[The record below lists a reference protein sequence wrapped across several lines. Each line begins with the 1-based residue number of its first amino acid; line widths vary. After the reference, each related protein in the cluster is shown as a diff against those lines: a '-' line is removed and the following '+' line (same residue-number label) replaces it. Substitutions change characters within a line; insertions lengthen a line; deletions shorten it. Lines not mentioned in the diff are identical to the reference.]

1 MNLDSF
7 HPAVS
12 VWFNETFQT
21 PTDCQAQAWAAIKG
35 GKHTLISAP
44 TGSGKTLAAFL
55 AAIDELVRLGIE
67 NRLDSTT
74 QVLYI
79 SPLKALSNDIQKN
92 LQQPLEG
99 INRKLFELGY
109 TEVAIRS
116 MVRTGDTPALVRAAM
131 LKQPPHILVTTP
143 ESCYILLTSEGG
155 RRMLSSVRTVIVDEI
170 HAIVGG
176 KRGSHLS
183 LSLERLQRLAGG
195 CLNRIGLSA
204 TQKPIEEVARFLV
217 GNSPYNIIELGA
229 LTYQIVGRQPF
240 AAETNRV
247 SSRHRDADL
256 LLNSTLLNPTYPH
269 LQKGGRGD
277 FKAVDCHIVDAGH
290 IRRLDLAI
298 ELPDSPLEAV
308 LSNEA
313 AKSVYDRMA
322 ELIAEHRTTLIFV
335 NTRRMA
341 ERLARALS
349 ERIGEEN
356 VTSHHGSL
364 AREQRLSAECRL
376 KEGKLKALV
385 ATASLELGIDIG
397 DVDLVCQFGTTGS
410 IGTLLQRVGRSGHFL
425 GGMPKGRLFPT
436 SRDDLIECLA
446 LLDAIRRCELDV
458 LCIPPK
464 PLDVL
469 AQQIV
474 AMVACEDWCENELFD
489 AVIRAWPY
497 RNLERREFDN
507 VVKMLAEGFSTRR
520 GQRGAYL
527 HRDGIN
533 HKLRARKGARLT
545 AITCG
550 GAIPDNADYRVI
562 LEPSGEF
569 IGTVDEDFAIES
581 MSGDIF
587 QLGNASWRVLKLEA
601 GTLRVED
608 AKGQPPSIPFWFG
621 EAPGRTHELSL
632 AVSRL
637 REEIAGHLLEQA
649 GGRLASSGI
658 EATTHWLRKRLSISQ
673 LAAEQAVAY
682 IAAAQATLGVMPS
695 FDTVVFE
702 RFFDE
707 SGGMQFIIHS
717 PLGSR
722 LNRAWGLAL
731 RKRFCRGFNF
741 ELQAAATENAVI
753 LSLSTSHSFP
763 LEDVAK
769 FLNSKTVRDLLI
781 QALLAAPMFNIRWR
795 WNALCSL
802 ALRRF
807 QSGKKTQPHLLR
819 MQAEDLVACVFPDQL
834 ACLENI
840 VGDREIPDHPLVFQA
855 IEDCLN
861 EAMDIDRLI
870 ERIKGIE
877 TGSINV
883 VCRDLVEPSPF
894 AAEIVNSRAYTF
906 LDGAPLEERRT
917 RAVASRRFLD
927 PATASDLGRLDEAA
941 IARVREEA
949 WPEAEDIEELHDAL
963 NATGYIHHPEETGS
977 LVGAWQGFFSQLASL
992 GRATALKFHQGELW
1006 IAAERWPQF
1015 RVLYPQLWPVPEL
1028 TLPHELESQCWEPE
1042 TALVEILRARLG
1054 ALGPVEARQIAK
1066 QMDLSA
1072 PQIEQALLQLEAE
1085 GFVLRGQ
1092 FTNPSYPI
1100 IKTDSVSK
1108 TEPGFDGA
1116 LVGDQGQ
1123 GKVEWC
1129 ERRLLARIHHYTINR
1144 LRQEIEPVTS
1154 ADFLRFLFKWQRV
1167 RPDVRGEGPDALAA
1181 VLEQLEGFESAASAW
1196 ESDLLPSRIH
1206 SYDPAWLDALC
1217 QSGRYVWV
1225 RFAPTQSAMTPV
1237 KSTPI
1242 ALLQRRRVGIWR
1254 TLNKAGGEMVKISGG
1269 AQRVYDSLKDNG
1281 ASFFEEL
1288 ADNSGLLKTQV
1299 ENALAEL
1306 VAKGLVNCDSFKGL
1320 RALLVPEDKKRRYRG
1335 INPFGIEDA
1344 GRWSLLNPPSVQGQ
1358 GNNRE
1363 NESQGTANSLDSESV
1378 GHVAGVLLR
1387 RYGVVFRALL
1397 ARESTAPLWH
1407 DLLKVYRKL
1416 EARGE
1421 IRGGRFVAGH
1431 YGEQFALPEAVEG
1444 LRLMRKQPDDGEVC
1458 AISAADPLNL
1468 VGILTPGSKLPA
1480 LPGNRVLYRAGV
1492 PLAIM
1497 SGKEMCWLADPAE
1510 EDEWD
1515 IKNRLIRRLTP
1526 VKTKISLPD

>member
-1 MNLDSF
+1 MMLNSF

-12 VWFNETFQT
+12 AWFAETYAA
-21 PTDCQAQAWAAIKG
+21 PTDCQIQSWAAIKE

-55 AAIDELVRLGIE
+55 AAIDELVRLGSE
-67 NRLDSTT
+67 YCLGDATH
-74 QVLYI
+74 VLYI

-92 LQQPLEG
+92 LQAPLEG
-99 INRKLFELGY
+99 INRKLFEMGHSEL
-109 TEVAIRS
+109 AIRS
-116 MVRTGDTPALVRAAM
+116 MVRTGDTPAPVRAAM

-143 ESCYILLTSEGG
+143 ESAYLLLTSEGG
-155 RRMLSSVRTVIVDEI
+155 RRMLKTVRTVIIDEI
-170 HAIVGG
+170 HAIVGS

-183 LSLERLQRLAGG
+183 LSLERLQRLVGG
-195 CLNRIGLSA
+195 RLNRVGLSA
-204 TQKPIEEVARFLV
+204 TQNPIEEVARFLV
-217 GNSPYNIIELGA
+217 GVQSDE
-229 LTYQIVGRQPF
+229 
-240 AAETNRV
+240 
-247 SSRHRDADL
+247 S
-256 LLNSTLLNPTYPH
+256 
-269 LQKGGRGD
+269 
-277 FKAVDCHIVDAGH
+277 DCHIVNVGH
-290 IRRLDLAI
+290 VRRLDLSI

-308 LSNEA
+308 LSNEQ

-322 ELIAEHRTTLIFV
+322 VLIAEHRTTLIFV

-356 VTSHHGSL
+356 ITSHHGSL

-410 IGTLLQRVGRSGHFL
+410 IATFLQRVGRSGHFM
-425 GGMPKGRLFPT
+425 GGTPKGRLFPT

-446 LLDAIRRCELDV
+446 LLDAIRRTELDA

-464 PLDVL
+464 PMDVL

-474 AMVACEDWCENELFD
+474 AMVACEDWAEDELYE
-489 AVIRAWPY
+489 ILCKAWPY
-497 RNLERREFDN
+497 RNLQREEFDA
-507 VVKMLAEGFSTRR
+507 VVSMLVEGFSTRR
-520 GQRGAYL
+520 GQRAAYL

-533 HKLRARKGARLT
+533 QKLLARKGARLT

-550 GAIPDNADYRVI
+550 GAIPDNADYRVV
-562 LEPSGEF
+562 LEPAGEF

-581 MSGDIF
+581 MAGDIF
-587 QLGNASWRVLKLEA
+587 QLGNASWKVLKLEA
-601 GTLRVED
+601 GVLRVED

-621 EAPGRTHELSL
+621 EAPGRTHELSW

-637 REEIAGHLLEQA
+637 RVEIAEHLTGKGDAISQ
-649 GGRLASSGI
+649 SGI
-658 EATTHWLRKRLSISQ
+658 DSTTEWLRQRLNISQ
-673 LAAEQAVAY
+673 QAAEQAVIY

-795 WNALCSL
+795 WNAVCAL

-807 QSGKKTQPHLLR
+807 QGGKKTQPHLLR

-840 VGDREIPDHPLVFQA
+840 VGDREIPDHPLVYQT
-855 IEDCLN
+855 IEDCLT
-861 EAMDIDRLI
+861 EAMDIDRLV

-877 TGSINV
+877 TGTIRV
-883 VCRDLVEPSPF
+883 VGRDLVEPSPL
-894 AAEIVNSRAYTF
+894 AAEIVNSRVYTF

-917 RAVASRRFLD
+917 RAVASRRYLD
-927 PATASDLGRLDEAA
+927 PATASDLGRLDDAA

-949 WPEAEDIEELHDAL
+949 WPEADTMEELHDAL
-963 NATGYIHHPEETGS
+963 LMTGYVCHPTES
-977 LVGAWQGFFSQLASL
+977 HSDSRWAGFFAQLAGS
-992 GRATALKFHQGELW
+992 GRATTLPLPNRGLW
-1006 IAAERWPQF
+1006 IAAERWTQF
-1015 RVLYPQLWPVPEL
+1015 RALYPHYGSEPEL
-1028 TLPHELESQCWEPE
+1028 KLPPALDNQQWEPE
-1042 TALVEILRARLG
+1042 TALVEILRSRLA
-1054 ALGPVEARQIAK
+1054 ALGPVAAHSIAE
-1066 QMDLSA
+1066 QMHLSLS
-1072 PQIEQALLQLEAE
+1072 QVEQALLQLETE

-1092 FTNPSYPI
+1092 FTNNSSKPVPSPI
-1100 IKTDSVSK
+1100 GGGLGWGEANTTASGV
-1108 TEPGFDGA
+1108 GDGA
-1116 LVGDQGQ
+1116 NDEQIR
-1123 GKVEWC
+1123 VEWC
-1129 ERRLLARIHHYTINR
+1129 ERRLLARIHHYTIHR
-1144 LRQEIEPVTS
+1144 LRKEIEPVSS

-1167 RPDVRGEGPDALAA
+1167 RADARGEGPDALAA
-1181 VLEQLEGFESAASAW
+1181 ALEQLEGFESAACAW
-1196 ESDLLPSRIH
+1196 EGDLLPSRING
-1206 SYDPAWLDALC
+1206 YDPAWLDALC
-1217 QSGRYVWV
+1217 QSGRYVWI
-1225 RFAPTQSAMTPV
+1225 RLTPAQSAMNTV
-1237 KSTPI
+1237 KSSPI
-1242 ALLQRRRVGIWR
+1242 ALLQRRRVSAWR
-1254 TLNKAGGEMVKISGG
+1254 SLRLANDGPIDISGT
-1269 AQRVYDSLKDNG
+1269 ALRVYDALKAHG

-1288 ADNSGLLKTQV
+1288 AEASGLLNTQV
-1299 ENALAEL
+1299 ENALGEL

-1320 RALLVPEDKKRRYRG
+1320 RSLLVPEEKKRRYRG

-1344 GRWSLLNPPSVQGQ
+1344 GRWSLLNPV
-1358 GNNRE
+1358 NVAKVE
-1363 NESQGTANSLDSESV
+1363 LESNAIE
-1378 GHVAGVLLR
+1378 HMAGVLLR

-1397 ARESTAPLWH
+1397 ARETTAPPWH

-1421 IRGGRFVAGH
+1421 VRGGRFVAGH

-1444 LRLMRKQPDDGEVC
+1444 LRAVRKQAHDEEFCVV
-1458 AISAADPLNL
+1458 SAADPLNL
-1468 VGILTPGSKLPA
+1468 VGIITPGLKLPA
-1480 LPGNRVLYRAGV
+1480 LPGNRVLYKNGV
-1492 PLAIM
+1492 PLAVM
-1497 SGKEMCWLADPAE
+1497 TGKDMRWLNE
-1510 EDEWD
+1510 QNQEDEWD
-1515 IKNRLIRRLTP
+1515 IKNRLLRR
-1526 VKTKISLPD
+1526 SAQSQWS

>member
-1 MNLDSF
+1 MILKNF

-12 VWFNETFQT
+12 AWFDETFQA
-21 PTDCQAQAWAAIKG
+21 PTDCQAQSWAAIKDG
-35 GKHTLISAP
+35 RNTLISAP

-55 AAIDELVRLGIE
+55 AAIDELVRLGV
-67 NRLDSTT
+67 NHGLDQAT

-99 INRKLFELGY
+99 INRKLFEQGY

-116 MVRTGDTPALVRAAM
+116 MVRTGDTPAMARTAM

-143 ESCYILLTSEGG
+143 ESVYILLTSEGG
-155 RRMLSSVRTVIVDEI
+155 RRMLKSVKTVIVDEI

-176 KRGSHLS
+176 KRGAHLS
-183 LSLERLQRLAGG
+183 LSLERLQRLVGG
-195 CLNRIGLSA
+195 RLNRIGLSA

-217 GNSPYNIIELGA
+217 GNPPCP
-229 LTYQIVGRQPF
+229 PF
-240 AAETNRV
+240 PE
-247 SSRHRDADL
+247 
-256 LLNSTLLNPTYPH
+256 
-269 LQKGGRGD
+269 GGD
-277 FKAVDCHIVDAGH
+277 SDCHIVDAGH
-290 IRRLDLAI
+290 VRKLDLAI
-298 ELPDSPLEAV
+298 ELPDSTLEAV
-308 LSNEA
+308 LSNDA
-313 AKSVYDRMA
+313 ARSVYDRMA
-322 ELIAEHRTTLIFV
+322 ELIAGHRTTLIFV

-349 ERIGEEN
+349 ERIGAEN
-356 VTSHHGSL
+356 ITSHHGSL

-376 KEGKLKALV
+376 KAGKLKALV

-410 IGTLLQRVGRSGHFL
+410 IATFLQRVGRSGHFA
-425 GGMPKGRLFPT
+425 GGTPKGRLFPT

-446 LLDAIRRCELDV
+446 LLDAISLRELD
-458 LCIPPK
+458 LLSIPPK

-474 AMVACEDWCENELFD
+474 AMVACEDWVEDELFHW
-489 AVIRAWPY
+489 VRRAWPY
-497 RNLERREFDN
+497 RSLERREFDD

-520 GQRGAYL
+520 GQRAAYL

-581 MSGDIF
+581 MAGDIF
-587 QLGNASWRVLKLEA
+587 QLGNASWRVRKLEA

-621 EAPGRTHELSL
+621 EAPGRTHELSF

-637 REEIAGHLLEQA
+637 RVAIAEHLLGQPEGLSSA
-649 GGRLASSGI
+649 GIA
-658 EATTHWLRKRLSISQ
+658 ATTIWLRQRLNLSQ
-673 LAAEQAVAY
+673 RAAGQAVAY

-741 ELQAAATENAVI
+741 ELQAAATENAII

-769 FLNSKTVRDLLI
+769 FLHSKTVRDLLI
-781 QALLAAPMFNIRWR
+781 QALLAAPMFTIRWR

-807 QSGKKTQPHLLR
+807 QGGKKTQPHLLR

-840 VGDREIPDHPLVFQA
+840 VGDREIPDHPLVYQA
-855 IEDCLN
+855 IEDCLT
-861 EAMDIDRLI
+861 EAMDIDRLV
-870 ERIKGIE
+870 ERIRGIE
-877 TGSINV
+877 TGAIRV
-883 VCRDLVEPSPF
+883 VGRDLVEPSPF

-927 PATASDLGRLDEAA
+927 PATASDLGRLDDAA
-941 IARVREEA
+941 IARVRGEA
-949 WPEAEDIEELHDAL
+949 WPEAEDLEELHDAL
-963 NATGYIHHPEETGS
+963 NVTGYIHHPKETGP
-977 LVGAWQGFFSQLASL
+977 VGIWLGFFAGLTRL
-992 GRATALKFHQGELW
+992 GRASALKLPEGELW

-1015 RVLYPQLWPVPEL
+1015 RALYPGHLIEPEL
-1028 TLPHELESQCWEPE
+1028 KLPPDLDNQHWEPE
-1042 TALVEILRARLG
+1042 TAMVEILRARLG
-1054 ALGPVEARQIAK
+1054 ALGPVEAGQIAR
-1066 QMDLSA
+1066 QMHL
-1072 PQIEQALLQLEAE
+1072 PQAQLEQALLQLETE

-1092 FTNPSYPI
+1092 FTNSPVPA
-1100 IKTDSVSK
+1100 
-1108 TEPGFDGA
+1108 EGA
-1116 LVGDQGQ
+1116 R
-1123 GKVEWC
+1123 VEWC

-1144 LRQEIEPVTS
+1144 LRQEIEPVAS

-1196 ESDLLPSRIH
+1196 EGDILPSRIH
-1206 SYDPAWLDALC
+1206 AYDPAWLDALC
-1217 QSGRYVWV
+1217 QTGRYVWV
-1225 RFAPTQSAMTPV
+1225 RLTPAQSAMTTV
-1237 KSTPI
+1237 KASPI
-1242 ALLQRRRVGIWR
+1242 ALLQRRRVGAWR
-1254 TLNKAGGEMVKISGG
+1254 SLSPASGGAVEISGG
-1269 AQRVYDSLKDNG
+1269 TQRVYDALKTHG

-1288 ADNSGLLKTQV
+1288 VDASGLLKTQV

-1306 VAKGLVNCDSFKGL
+1306 VAKGLANCDSFKGL
-1320 RALLVPEDKKRRYRG
+1320 RSLLVPEDKKRRYRG

-1344 GRWSLLNPPSVQGQ
+1344 GRWSLLTHSRLQSE
-1358 GNNRE
+1358 GNDRIGE
-1363 NESQGTANSLDSESV
+1363 AESQVNMAAFE
-1378 GHVAGVLLR
+1378 HIAGVLLR

-1397 ARESTAPLWH
+1397 ARETTTPPWH
-1407 DLLKVYRKL
+1407 ELLKTYRKL

-1421 IRGGRFVAGH
+1421 IRGGRFIAGH
-1431 YGEQFALPEAVEG
+1431 FGEQFALPEAVEG
-1444 LRLMRKQPDDGEVC
+1444 LRSIRKQPNDEEIC
-1458 AISAADPLNL
+1458 AVSAADPLNL
-1468 VGILTPGSKLPA
+1468 VGIVTPGPKLPA
-1480 LPGNRVLYRAGV
+1480 LPGNRVLYQAGV
-1492 PLAIM
+1492 PLAVL
-1497 SGKEMCWLADPAE
+1497 SGKEMRWLADPDGK
-1510 EDEWD
+1510 DEWE
-1515 IKNRLIRRLTP
+1515 IKNRLIRRQG
-1526 VKTKISLPD
+1526 ISEIKAISSKHTAP

>member
-1 MNLDSF
+1 MILKNF

-12 VWFNETFQT
+12 AWFNETFQG
-21 PTDCQAQAWAAIKG
+21 PTDCQAQAWAAIKDG
-35 GKHTLISAP
+35 RHTLISAP

-55 AAIDELVRLGIE
+55 AAIDELVRLGV
-67 NRLDSTT
+67 NHGLDQAT

-99 INRKLFELGY
+99 INRKLFEQGY

-116 MVRTGDTPALVRAAM
+116 MVRTGDTPAVARTAM
-131 LKQPPHILVTTP
+131 LRQPPHILVTTP
-143 ESCYILLTSEGG
+143 ESVYILLTSEGG
-155 RRMLSSVRTVIVDEI
+155 RRMLKSVKTVIVDEI

-176 KRGSHLS
+176 KRGAHLS
-183 LSLERLQRLAGG
+183 LSLERLQRLVGG
-195 CLNRIGLSA
+195 RLNRIGLSA

-217 GNSPYNIIELGA
+217 GNPPCPPFP
-229 LTYQIVGRQPF
+229 VG
-240 AAETNRV
+240 
-247 SSRHRDADL
+247 
-256 LLNSTLLNPTYPH
+256 
-269 LQKGGRGD
+269 GD
-277 FKAVDCHIVDAGH
+277 GDCHIVDAGH
-290 IRRLDLAI
+290 VRKLDLAI
-298 ELPDSPLEAV
+298 ELPDSPLDAV
-308 LSNEA
+308 LSNDA
-313 AKSVYDRMA
+313 ARSVYDRMA
-322 ELIAEHRTTLIFV
+322 ELIAGHRTTLIFV

-349 ERIGEEN
+349 ERIGAEN
-356 VTSHHGSL
+356 ITSHHGSL

-410 IGTLLQRVGRSGHFL
+410 IATLLQRVGRSGHFA
-425 GGMPKGRLFPT
+425 GGTPKGRLFPT

-446 LLDAIRRCELDV
+446 LLDAISLRELD
-458 LCIPPK
+458 LLSIPPK

-474 AMVACEDWCENELFD
+474 AMVACEDWAEDELFHW
-489 AVIRAWPY
+489 VRRAWPY
-497 RNLERREFDN
+497 RDLERREFDD

-520 GQRGAYL
+520 GQRAAYL

-581 MSGDIF
+581 MAGDIF
-587 QLGNASWRVLKLEA
+587 QLGNASWRVRKLEA

-621 EAPGRTHELSL
+621 EAPGRTHELSF

-637 REEIAGHLLEQA
+637 RVAIAEHLLGQPE
-649 GGRLASSGI
+649 GLSSAGI
-658 EATTHWLRKRLSISQ
+658 EATTIWLRQRLNLSQ
-673 LAAEQAVAY
+673 RAAGQAVAY

-741 ELQAAATENAVI
+741 ELQAAATENAII

-769 FLNSKTVRDLLI
+769 FLHSKTVRDVLI
-781 QALLAAPMFNIRWR
+781 QALLAAPMFTIRWR
-795 WNALCSL
+795 WNAVCSL

-807 QSGKKTQPHLLR
+807 QGGKKTQPHLLR

-840 VGDREIPDHPLVFQA
+840 VGDREIPDHPLVYQA
-855 IEDCLN
+855 IEDCLT
-861 EAMDIDRLI
+861 EAMDIDRLV
-870 ERIKGIE
+870 ERIQGIE
-877 TGSINV
+877 TGAIRV
-883 VCRDLVEPSPF
+883 VGRDLVEPSPF
-894 AAEIVNSRAYTF
+894 AAEIVNSRVHTF

-927 PATASDLGRLDEAA
+927 PATASDLGRLDDAA
-941 IARVREEA
+941 IARVRGEA
-949 WPEAEDIEELHDAL
+949 WPEADDLEELHDAL
-963 NATGYIHHPEETGS
+963 NVTGYIHHPKETDP
-977 LVGAWQGFFSQLASL
+977 VGIWLGFFAGLTRL
-992 GRATALKFHQGELW
+992 GRASALKLPEGALW

-1015 RVLYPQLWPVPEL
+1015 RALYPGCLTEPEL
-1028 TLPHELESQCWEPE
+1028 KLPPDLDSQHWEPE
-1042 TALVEILRARLG
+1042 TALVEILRAKLG
-1054 ALGPVEARQIAK
+1054 AVGPVEARQFAG
-1066 QMDLSA
+1066 QMNLGQA
-1072 PQIEQALLQLEAE
+1072 HIEQALMQLEAE

-1092 FTNPSYPI
+1092 FTNSPVPA
-1100 IKTDSVSK
+1100 
-1108 TEPGFDGA
+1108 EGA
-1116 LVGDQGQ
+1116 R
-1123 GKVEWC
+1123 VEWC

-1144 LRQEIEPVTS
+1144 LRQEIEPVAS

-1196 ESDLLPSRIH
+1196 EGDILPSRIH
-1206 SYDPAWLDALC
+1206 AYDPAWLDALC

-1225 RFAPTQSAMTPV
+1225 RLTPAQSAMTTV
-1237 KSTPI
+1237 KASPI
-1242 ALLQRRRVGIWR
+1242 ALLQRRRVGAWR
-1254 TLNKAGGEMVKISGG
+1254 SLSPASGGAVEISGG
-1269 AQRVYDSLKDNG
+1269 TQRVYDALKTHG

-1288 ADNSGLLKTQV
+1288 VDASGLLKTQV

-1306 VAKGLVNCDSFKGL
+1306 VAKGLANCDSFKGL
-1320 RALLVPEDKKRRYRG
+1320 RSLLVPEDKKRRYRG

-1344 GRWSLLNPPSVQGQ
+1344 GRWSLLTHSRLQSE
-1358 GNNRE
+1358 GNDRIGE
-1363 NESQGTANSLDSESV
+1363 AESQVNMAAFE
-1378 GHVAGVLLR
+1378 HIAGVLLR

-1397 ARESTAPLWH
+1397 ARETTTPPWH
-1407 DLLKVYRKL
+1407 ELLKTYRKL

-1421 IRGGRFVAGH
+1421 IRGGRFIAGH
-1431 YGEQFALPEAVEG
+1431 FGEQFALPEAVEG
-1444 LRLMRKQPDDGEVC
+1444 LRSIRKQPNDEEIC
-1458 AISAADPLNL
+1458 AVSAADPLNL
-1468 VGILTPGSKLPA
+1468 VGIVTPGPKLPA
-1480 LPGNRVLYRAGV
+1480 LPGNRVLYQAGV
-1492 PLAIM
+1492 PLAVL
-1497 SGKEMCWLADPAE
+1497 SGKEMRWLADPDGK
-1510 EDEWD
+1510 DEWE
-1515 IKNRLIRRLTP
+1515 IKNRLIRRQGILEINA
-1526 VKTKISLPD
+1526 ISSKHTAP

>member
-1 MNLDSF
+1 MLDNF

-12 VWFNETFQT
+12 AWFSETFQA
-21 PTDCQAQAWAAIKG
+21 PTSAQMQAWAAVKG
-35 GKHTLISAP
+35 GRHTLISAP

-55 AAIDELVRLGIE
+55 AAIDELVRLGSE

-116 MVRTGDTPALVRAAM
+116 MLRTGDTPAVARAAM

-143 ESCYILLTSEGG
+143 ESCYLLLTSEGG
-155 RRMLSSVRTVIVDEI
+155 RRMLKSVRTVIVDEI

-195 CLNRIGLSA
+195 RLHRIGLSA
-204 TQKPIEEVARFLV
+204 TQKPIAEVARFLV
-217 GNSPYNIIELGA
+217 GNPPYPPSP
-229 LTYQIVGRQPF
+229 
-240 AAETNRV
+240 
-247 SSRHRDADL
+247 
-256 LLNSTLLNPTYPH
+256 
-269 LQKGGRGD
+269 KGGSGD
-277 FKAVDCHIVDAGH
+277 VVDCHIVDAGH
-290 IRRLDLAI
+290 IRRLDLSI

-322 ELIAEHRTTLIFV
+322 ELIAQHRTTLIFV

-349 ERIGEEN
+349 ERIGEEH

-364 AREQRLSAECRL
+364 AREQRLSAESRL

-410 IGTLLQRVGRSGHFL
+410 IATFLQRVGRSGHCK
-425 GGMPKGRLFPT
+425 GGVPKGRLFPA

-446 LLDAIRRCELDV
+446 LLDATRLCELDV
-458 LCIPPK
+458 LRIPPK

-474 AMVACEDWCENELFD
+474 AMVACEDWREDELF
-489 AVIRAWPY
+489 ATVCRAWPY
-497 RNLERREFDN
+497 RNLQRCEFDE

-533 HKLRARKGARLT
+533 RTLMARKGARLT

-581 MSGDIF
+581 MAGDIF

-637 REEIAGHLLEQA
+637 RVEMAGHLLGQDE
-649 GGRLASSGI
+649 GRLTASGI
-658 EATTHWLRKRLSISQ
+658 EATAQWLEQRLKVSP

-682 IAAAQATLGVMPS
+682 IAAAQAALGVMPS

-763 LEDVAK
+763 LQDVAK
-769 FLNSKTVRDLLI
+769 FLNSKTVRDLLV

-795 WNALCSL
+795 WNAVCAL

-807 QSGKKTQPHLLR
+807 QGGKKTQPHLLR

-840 VGDREIPDHPLVFQA
+840 VGDREIPDHPLVYQT
-855 IEDCLN
+855 IEDCLT
-861 EAMDIDRLI
+861 EAMDIDRLV
-870 ERIKGIE
+870 ERIAGIE
-877 TGSINV
+877 TGAIRV
-883 VCRDLVEPSPF
+883 VACDLVEPSPL

-927 PATASDLGRLDEAA
+927 PATASDLGRLDDAA

-949 WPEAEDIEELHDAL
+949 WPEAADREELHDAL
-963 NATGYIHHPEETGS
+963 NVTAYIQHPEETAS
-977 LVGAWQGFFSQLASL
+977 ASRWAEFFAQLAGL
-992 GRATALKFHQGELW
+992 GRATALKLQTGELW

-1015 RVLYPQLWPVPEL
+1015 RMLYPQLSPVPEL
-1028 TLPHELESQCWEPE
+1028 TLPQDLDSQQWAPE

-1054 ALGPVEARQIAK
+1054 ALGPVYAGQIAN
-1066 QMDLSA
+1066 QMDLDQE
-1072 PQIEQALLQLEAE
+1072 QIEPALLQLEAE
-1085 GFVLRGQ
+1085 GFVLRGR

-1100 IKTDSVSK
+1100 IKTESVF
-1108 TEPGFDGA
+1108 GGI
-1116 LVGDQGQ
+1116 LVDDQGQ
-1123 GKVEWC
+1123 GGVEWC

-1144 LRQEIEPVTS
+1144 LRQEIEPVAS
-1154 ADFLRFLFKWQRV
+1154 ADFLRFLCRWQRL
-1167 RPDVRGEGPDALAA
+1167 RPDVRGVGPDALAA
-1181 VLEQLEGFESAASAW
+1181 VLDQLEGFESAASAW

-1206 SYDPAWLDALC
+1206 GYDPAWLDALC

-1225 RFAPTQSAMTPV
+1225 RLTPAQSALTPV
-1237 KSTPI
+1237 KASPI
-1242 ALLQRRRVGIWR
+1242 ALLQRRRLSAWR
-1254 TLNKAGGEMVKISGG
+1254 IINPPSSERVEISGG
-1269 AQRVYDSLKDNG
+1269 TQRVHDALKAHG

-1288 ADNSGLLKTQV
+1288 AEISGLLNTQV
-1299 ENALAEL
+1299 ESALSEL
-1306 VAKGLVNCDSFKGL
+1306 VAKGLVVCDSFKGL

-1335 INPFGIEDA
+1335 IHPFGIEDA
-1344 GRWSLLNPPSVQGQ
+1344 GRWSLLVQPYSQ
-1358 GNNRE
+1358 RELLDRGNGP
-1363 NESQGTANSLDSESV
+1363 ESAASMAAVE
-1378 GHVAGVLLR
+1378 HVAGVLLR
-1387 RYGVVFRALL
+1387 RYGVVFRSLL
-1397 ARESTAPLWH
+1397 ARETTAPPWH
-1407 DLLKVYRKL
+1407 DLLKIYRKL

-1444 LRLMRKQPDDGEVC
+1444 LRAIRKQTNDEEILAV
-1458 AISAADPLNL
+1458 SAADPLNL

-1492 PLAIM
+1492 PLAVM
-1497 SGKEMCWLADPAE
+1497 SGKEMRWLADPGK
-1510 EDEWD
+1510 EDEWE
-1515 IKNRLIRRLTP
+1515 IKNRLIRRQNLT
-1526 VKTKISLPD
+1526 VLPKQAEPRCEK

>member
-1 MNLDSF
+1 MTLDDF
-7 HPAVS
+7 HPAVTA
-12 VWFNETFQT
+12 WFSETFQA
-21 PTDCQAQAWAAIKG
+21 PTDCQTQAWAAIKNG
-35 GKHTLISAP
+35 RPTLISAP

-55 AAIDELVRLGIE
+55 AAIDELVRSGSVHG
-67 NRLDSTT
+67 LDETT

-116 MVRTGDTPALVRAAM
+116 MVRTGDTPVMARAAM
-131 LKQPPHILVTTP
+131 LRQPPHILVTTP
-143 ESCYILLTSEGG
+143 ESVYILLTSEGG
-155 RRMLSSVRTVIVDEI
+155 RRMLQSVRTVIVDEI
-170 HAIVGG
+170 HAILGG

-183 LSLERLQRLAGG
+183 LSLERLQRLVGG
-195 CLNRIGLSA
+195 RLNRIGLSA

-217 GNSPYNIIELGA
+217 GVHGTP
-229 LTYQIVGRQPF
+229 
-240 AAETNRV
+240 
-247 SSRHRDADL
+247 
-256 LLNSTLLNPTYPH
+256 LNPP
-269 LQKGGRGD
+269 LCNEAP
-277 FKAVDCHIVDAGH
+277 AVCHIVDAGH
-290 IRRLDLAI
+290 VRQLDLAI
-298 ELPDSPLEAV
+298 ELPDSPLGAV
-308 LSNEA
+308 LSGEA
-313 AKSVYDRMA
+313 AKSIYDRMA
-322 ELIAEHRTTLIFV
+322 ELIAVHKTTLIFV

-349 ERIGEEN
+349 ERIGEDN

-385 ATASLELGIDIG
+385 ATASLELGIDVG
-397 DVDLVCQFGTTGS
+397 DVGLVCQLGTTGS
-410 IGTLLQRVGRSGHFL
+410 ISTFLQRVGRSGHFA
-425 GGMPKGRLFPT
+425 GGIPKGRLFPT
-436 SRDDLIECLA
+436 SRDDLIECLS
-446 LLDAIRRCELDV
+446 LLDAFRRGELDV
-458 LCIPPK
+458 LSIPPQ

-469 AQQIV
+469 AQQLV
-474 AMVACEDWCENELFD
+474 AMVACEDWAEDELF
-489 AVIRAWPY
+489 ALVRRAWPY
-497 RNLERREFDN
+497 RNLERREFDA

-520 GQRGAYL
+520 GQRSAYL

-533 HKLRARKGARLT
+533 RKLRARKGARLT

-562 LEPSGEF
+562 VEPAGEF

-581 MSGDIF
+581 MAGDIF
-587 QLGNASWRVLKLEA
+587 QLGNASWKVRKLEA

-637 REEIAGHLLEQA
+637 RVDIAEHLKSSPPEK
-649 GGRLASSGI
+649 GKDGCSGLAQTIGWLQQSLNVSG
-658 EATTHWLRKRLSISQ
+658 

-682 IAAAQATLGVMPS
+682 IAAAQASLGVMPS
-695 FDTVVFE
+695 MDTVVFE

-769 FLNSKTVRDLLI
+769 FLHSNTVRDLLI
-781 QALLAAPMFNIRWR
+781 QAVLAAPMFTIRWR
-795 WNALCSL
+795 WNAVCSL

-807 QSGKKTQPHLLR
+807 LSGKKAQPHLLR

-840 VGDREIPDHPLVFQA
+840 VGDREIPDHPLVYQT
-855 IEDCLN
+855 IHDCLT

-877 TGSINV
+877 TGAISV
-883 VCRDLVEPSPF
+883 VGRDLVEPSPF

-927 PATASDLGRLDEAA
+927 PATASDLGRLDDSA

-949 WPEAEDIEELHDAL
+949 WPEACDREELHDAL
-963 NATGYIHHPEETGS
+963 LMTAYLHHPEETMAAS
-977 LVGAWQGFFSQLASL
+977 LWPGFFFQLTGL
-992 GRATALKFHQGELW
+992 GRAASLKLAAGELW

-1015 RVLYPQLWPVPEL
+1015 RALYPHSVPTPEL
-1028 TLPHELESQCWEPE
+1028 SLPIELDGQTWEPE
-1042 TALVEILRARLG
+1042 TALVEILRSRLG
-1054 ALGPVEARQIAK
+1054 ALGPVIATDIAS
-1066 QMDLSA
+1066 QMGLNPA
-1072 PQIEQALLQLEAE
+1072 EIEQALLQLETE

-1092 FTNPSYPI
+1092 FTQAG
-1100 IKTDSVSK
+1100 
-1108 TEPGFDGA
+1108 E
-1116 LVGDQGQ
+1116 GQ
-1123 GKVEWC
+1123 SQEWC
-1129 ERRLLARIHHYTINR
+1129 ERRLLARIHHYTLNR
-1144 LRQEIEPVTS
+1144 LRQAIEPVTC
-1154 ADFLRFLFKWQRV
+1154 AELLRFLFKWQRV
-1167 RPDVRGEGPDALAA
+1167 LPDVRSEGPDALAS

-1196 ESDLLPSRIH
+1196 EGDLLPARIYA
-1206 SYDPAWLDALC
+1206 YDPAWLDALC
-1217 QSGRYVWV
+1217 QSGRYAWV
-1225 RFAPTQSAMTPV
+1225 RLTPAQSAMNPV
-1237 KSTPI
+1237 KSSPI
-1242 ALLQRRRVGIWR
+1242 ALLQRRRVGVWR
-1254 TLNKAGGEMVKISGG
+1254 TLNPANATRVEITGG
-1269 AQRVYDSLKDNG
+1269 AQRVYETLKSHG

-1288 ADNSGLLKTQV
+1288 ADASGLLNTQV
-1299 ENALAEL
+1299 ESALAEL
-1306 VAKGLVNCDSFKGL
+1306 VAKGLAVCDSFKGL

-1335 INPFGIEDA
+1335 INPICIEEA
-1344 GRWSLLNPPSVQGQ
+1344 GRWSLLSPPRLPSEGQ
-1358 GNNRE
+1358 NGKGGT
-1363 NESQGTANSLDSESV
+1363 ESPLAQLNDAAME
-1378 GHVAGVLLR
+1378 HIAGVLLR

-1397 ARESTAPLWH
+1397 TRETTAPPWH

-1444 LRLMRKQPDDGEVC
+1444 LRAIRKQPNDEEIC
-1458 AISAADPLNL
+1458 AVSASDPLNL
-1468 VGILTPGSKLPA
+1468 VGIITPGPKLPA
-1480 LPGNRVLYRAGV
+1480 LQGNRVLYKGGFPWRCCRAKKCAGCQT
-1492 PLAIM
+1492 LR
-1497 SGKEMCWLADPAE
+1497 GKT
-1510 EDEWD
+1510 
-1515 IKNRLIRRLTP
+1515 NGRS
-1526 VKTKISLPD
+1526 KIA